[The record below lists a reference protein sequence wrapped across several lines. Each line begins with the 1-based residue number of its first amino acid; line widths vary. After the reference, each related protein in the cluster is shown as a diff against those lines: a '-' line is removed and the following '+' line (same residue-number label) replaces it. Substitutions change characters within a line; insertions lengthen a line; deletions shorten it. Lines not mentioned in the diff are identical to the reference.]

1 MKIIAKEDVLKNFAK
16 DDYDIVTKIYE
27 MIVISYKKDI
37 SNFTKYFVKPNI
49 WSYFIKEFN
58 SGLLKVEAFGG
69 YEECDRKMLAVNI
82 ESCYEYPFQFIK
94 INNKSKFNILKHK
107 DYLGAIM
114 SLGIEREKM
123 GDLRVIDDYAVV
135 PVCADIASYIY
146 STLSTVGNAPIN
158 IEIIDSSEVPKS
170 NFEESTIIIPSLRID
185 NFVSKLAK
193 VSRSKALN
201 IIDENR
207 VLIDYLRTKDKSKEI
222 KEGQTIT
229 ISGVGKFIVGS
240 IIGNTKSGNCKVNL
254 RKYI

>member
-1 MKIIAKEDVLKNFAK
+1 MIAKEDVLKNFSK
-16 DDYDIVTKIYE
+16 DDFDVVTKVYE
-27 MIVISYKKDI
+27 MVSISYKKDI

-58 SGLLKVEAFGG
+58 CGLLNVEASGG
-69 YEECDRKMLAVNI
+69 YEECDRKMISINRDI
-82 ESCYEYPFQFIK
+82 YGEYPFQFIK
-94 INNKSKFNILKHK
+94 ICNKSKFNILKHK

-123 GDLRVIDDYAVV
+123 GDLRVIDNYAVV
-135 PVCADIASYIY
+135 PVCEDILSYICN
-146 STLSTVGNAPIN
+146 TLTTVGNAPIS
-158 IEIIDSSEVPKS
+158 IERIDHNDIPKS
-170 NFEESTIIIPSLRID
+170 NFCESTIIIPSLRID

-193 VSRSKALN
+193 VSRNKALSF
-201 IIDENR
+201 IDENK
-207 VLIDYLRTKDKSKEI
+207 VLLDYIKTKDKSKEI

-240 IIGNTKSGNCKVNL
+240 IIGNTKSGNCKVNV